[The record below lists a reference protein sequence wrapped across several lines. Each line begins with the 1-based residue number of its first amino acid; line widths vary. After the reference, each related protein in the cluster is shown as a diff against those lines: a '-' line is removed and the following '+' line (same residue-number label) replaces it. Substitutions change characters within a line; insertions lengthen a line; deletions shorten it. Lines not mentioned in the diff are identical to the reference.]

1 MRIALLSDIHAN
13 FAALEAVHDDLSEQD
28 VALCWFL
35 GDVVGYGP
43 EPGDCLLW
51 LAQLVHAAAPDGWV
65 LGNHDALLANLLY
78 AHDLD
83 DLNHTPREAIA
94 LNRAALAGDDAAEAF
109 WRAHFTDDRA
119 RPRRHTLDGVD
130 YTLVHAAQAN
140 DRYIYRY
147 VLPWDAAHQADEFA
161 LLAAR
166 RAAGRPQVQ
175 LYGHTH
181 VPTLVRLA
189 DGAPV
194 ATPAATPVEPFIPY
208 ALGDLALVN
217 PGSVGQPRDL
227 DTRAAYAVL
236 DTAARTVT
244 FRRVA
249 YDLPRTDGLMAA
261 ARYPVQLRLRLKNAD
276 APGGAPAEWL
286 AHFEAVRGRGA
297 P

>member
-13 FAALEAVHDDLSEQD
+13 FAALEAVYDDLGEQD

-51 LAQLVHAAAPDGWV
+51 LAHLVHAQTPDGWV

-83 DLNHTPREAIA
+83 ELNHTPREAIA
-94 LNRAALAGDDAAEAF
+94 LNRAALVGAGEAEAF

-130 YTLVHAAQAN
+130 YTLVHACQAN

-147 VLPWDAAHQADEFA
+147 VMPWDAEYQADEFA

-166 RAAGRPQVQ
+166 RAADRPQVQ

-181 VPTLVRLA
+181 VPTLVQLV
-189 DGAPV
+189 DGEPR
-194 ATPAATPVEPFIPY
+194 ATPVEPFIPY

-236 DTAARTVT
+236 DTAARTAT
-244 FRRVA
+244 FRRVP
-249 YDLPRTDGLMAA
+249 YDLPRTDRLLAA
-261 ARYPVQLRLRLKNAD
+261 ARYPVQLRLRLMKAD

-286 AHFEAVRGRGA
+286 THFAAARGRGA